1 MTQDATF
8 EDGAAKPLRLVA
20 MDAEDL
26 QVLSAL
32 CQDAVFPSTE
42 MEWQRGR
49 KRFGIL
55 LNRFRWEDIP
65 LAERGGRKPE
75 RVQSVL
81 AVENVVGV
89 ASQGVPRGDADTI
102 LSVLSVSF
110 EDGEA
115 DRGVVLLTLA
125 GDGAIRL
132 EVEELEVALR
142 DVTKPYAAVSGKV
155 PDHPE

>member
-1 MTQDATF
+1 VSADATF

-20 MDAEDL
+20 MDEDDL
-26 QVLSAL
+26 KVLSAL

-42 MEWQRGR
+42 MQWQRGK

-55 LNRFRWEDIP
+55 LNRFRWEDVP
-65 LAERGGRKPE
+65 FAERGGRKPE
-75 RVQSVL
+75 RVQAVL
-81 AVENVVGV
+81 AVETVERV

-102 LSVLSVSF
+102 LSVLSVTF
-110 EDGEA
+110 EA
-115 DRGVVLLTLA
+115 DETSGGAVILTLA

-132 EVEELEVALR
+132 QVSELEVALR

-155 PDHPE
+155 PDHPV

>member
-20 MDAEDL
+20 MDEDDL

-32 CQDAVFPSTE
+32 CQDAVFPASE
-42 MEWQRGR
+42 MQWQRGR
-49 KRFGIL
+49 ARFGIL
-55 LNRFRWEDIP
+55 LNRFRWEDVP
-65 LAERGGRKPE
+65 FAQRGGRTPE

-81 AVENVVGV
+81 AVETVDRV

-102 LSVLSVSF
+102 LSVLSVTF
-110 EDGEA
+110 EPGESGGA
-115 DRGVVLLTLA
+115 VILTLA

-132 EVEELEVALR
+132 QVSELEVALR
-142 DVTKPYAAVSGKV
+142 DVTRPYAAVSGKV
-155 PDHPE
+155 PDHPA

>member
-42 MEWQRGR
+42 MQWQRGR

-55 LNRFRWEDIP
+55 LNRIRWEDIP

-81 AVENVVGV
+81 AVENVVRV

-110 EDGEA
+110 EDSEA
-115 DRGVVLLTLA
+115 GRGVVLLTLA

>member
-1 MTQDATF
+1 MSVDASF
-8 EDGAAKPLRLVA
+8 EDGAARPLRLVA
-20 MDAEDL
+20 MDDEDL

-42 MEWQRGR
+42 MQWQRG
-49 KRFGIL
+49 KARFGIL
-55 LNRFRWEDIP
+55 LNRFRWEDVP
-65 LAERGGRKPE
+65 FADRGGRKPE

-81 AVENVVGV
+81 AVENVQRV

-102 LSVLSVSF
+102 LSVLSVTF
-110 EDGEA
+110 EPDKTGGGA
-115 DRGVVLLTLA
+115 VLVTLA

-132 EVEELEVALR
+132 QVSELEVALR

-155 PDHPE
+155 PDHPA

>member
-1 MTQDATF
+1 VTQDATF

-20 MDAEDL
+20 MDVEDL
-26 QVLSAL
+26 QVVSAL

-42 MEWQRGR
+42 MQWQRGR

-65 LAERGGRKPE
+65 MAERGGRKPE

-81 AVENVVGV
+81 AVENVVRV

-102 LSVLSVSF
+102 LSVLSVSY
-110 EDGEA
+110 EEGQA
-115 DRGVVLLTLA
+115 GRGAVLLTLA

>member
-81 AVENVVGV
+81 AVENVVRV

-115 DRGVVLLTLA
+115 GRGVVLLTLA

>member
-75 RVQSVL
+75 RVQTVL
-81 AVENVVGV
+81 AVENVVRV

-115 DRGVVLLTLA
+115 GRGVVLLTLA

>member
-8 EDGAAKPLRLVA
+8 EDGAARPLRLVA
-20 MDAEDL
+20 MDGDDL

-42 MEWQRGR
+42 MQWQRSR
-49 KRFGIL
+49 ARFGIL
-55 LNRFRWEDIP
+55 LNRFRWEDVP
-65 LAERGGRKPE
+65 FAQRGGRKPE

-81 AVENVVGV
+81 AVENVERV

-102 LSVLSVSF
+102 LSVLSVTF
-110 EDGEA
+110 EPDEA
-115 DRGVVLLTLA
+115 GGGAVLLTLA
-125 GDGAIRL
+125 GDGALRL
-132 EVEELEVALR
+132 QVSALEVALR